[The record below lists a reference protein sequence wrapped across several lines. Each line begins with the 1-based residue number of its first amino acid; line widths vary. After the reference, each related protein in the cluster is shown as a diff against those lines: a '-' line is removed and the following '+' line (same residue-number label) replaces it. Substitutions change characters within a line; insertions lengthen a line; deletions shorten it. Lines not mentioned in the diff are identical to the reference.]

1 MNTVKVKP
9 WGKDQGEFVLINEDD
24 FDPKAHEL
32 LEPVSKDR
40 PSSRRTVKAEVGEG
54 AE

>member
-32 LEPVSKDR
+32 LEPAAKER
-40 PSSRRTVKAEVGEG
+40 PRRAAKAEAGEA

>member
-9 WGKDQGEFVLINEDD
+9 WGKDQGEFVLINEGD
-24 FDPKAHEL
+24 FDPKVHEL
-32 LEPVSKDR
+32 LEPAAKDK
-40 PSSRRTVKAEVGEG
+40 PSSKRTTKAEVGEG